1 MTTAPPD
8 STAEPTG
15 APLSGRSVIVTRT
28 LAQAHTLVEP
38 LEALGA
44 EVLAFPVLETVD
56 PDDWGP
62 LDAAIANLASYDW
75 VVLTST
81 NGVDRFLKRFRAVKG
96 SRDAIL
102 DTKFAA
108 VGSAT
113 AAKLAKHGLPP
124 ALVPADFRAEGLV
137 EAFREMG
144 AEAGCRVLIP
154 RAEEA
159 REVLPDELRAMG
171 CDVDVVCVYRTRPA
185 AADPAVVERLR
196 AGTVDVVTFTS
207 GAIARGF
214 VSAVEAAG
222 LDAEQVIAQLTV
234 ASIGPVTSDAIREM
248 GFTVDVEAAEST
260 MGSLVD
266 AIERAVLGRSLAP
279 DDQEGRPQHE
289 AGLRS
294 FGEASGLRLRLLDLE
309 RHHDRCDAEDDAQDA
324 EDPRQCSC
332 GRHQV
337 EGDDQTEDHA
347 EEAEDASAPAGALER
362 MHDGDDAV
370 DHAADTQDQRIGC
383 EECGRADEG

>member
-8 STAEPTG
+8 NTAAPTG

-56 PDDWGP
+56 PEDFAP
-62 LDAAIANLASYDW
+62 LDAAIANLADYDW

-81 NGVDRFLKRFRAVKG
+81 NGVDRFLKRFRAVGG

-102 DTKFAA
+102 GAKFAA

-113 AAKLAKHGLPP
+113 AEKLAKHGLPP

-137 EAFREMG
+137 EAFREQSAG
-144 AEAGCRVLIP
+144 AGCKVLIP

-171 CDVDVVCVYRTRPA
+171 CEVDVVFVYRTQFAPA
-185 AADPAVVERLR
+185 EPTVIDRLR
-196 AGTVDVVTFTS
+196 AASIDVVTFTS

-214 VSAVEAAG
+214 VSAIEAAG
-222 LDAEQVIAQLTV
+222 LDVGRVFSQLIV
-234 ASIGPVTSDAIREM
+234 ASIGPVTSDAIREI
-248 GFTVDVEAAEST
+248 GLKVDVEAAEST
-260 MGSLVD
+260 MASLVD
-266 AIERAVLGRSLAP
+266 AVAA
-279 DDQEGRPQHE
+279 Q
-289 AGLRS
+289 
-294 FGEASGLRLRLLDLE
+294 FSG
-309 RHHDRCDAEDDAQDA
+309 
-324 EDPRQCSC
+324 
-332 GRHQV
+332 
-337 EGDDQTEDHA
+337 
-347 EEAEDASAPAGALER
+347 SA
-362 MHDGDDAV
+362 
-370 DHAADTQDQRIGC
+370 
-383 EECGRADEG
+383 

>member
-1 MTTAPPD
+1 VTTAPPD
-8 STAEPTG
+8 NTAAPTG

-56 PDDWGP
+56 PEDFAP
-62 LDAAIANLASYDW
+62 LDAAIADLASYDW

-102 DTKFAA
+102 GAKFAA

-113 AAKLAKHGLPP
+113 AEKLAKHGLPP
-124 ALVPADFRAEGLV
+124 ALVPQDFRAEGLV

-144 AEAGCRVLIP
+144 AGEGCKVLIP

-171 CDVDVVCVYRTRPA
+171 CQVDVVYVYRTRL
-185 AADPAVVERLR
+185 ADPNPETLERLR
-196 AGTVDVVTFTS
+196 AGSVDVVTFTS

-214 VSAVEAAG
+214 VLALDVAG
-222 LDAEQVIAQLTV
+222 LDAEQVFSRLIV
-234 ASIGPVTSDAIREM
+234 ASIGPVTSDAIREI
-248 GFTVDVEAAEST
+248 GLRVDVEAPVST
-260 MGSLVD
+260 MASLVD
-266 AIERAVLGRSLAP
+266 AV
-279 DDQEGRPQHE
+279 
-289 AGLRS
+289 AGQL
-294 FGEASGLRLRLLDLE
+294 SGNVS
-309 RHHDRCDAEDDAQDA
+309 
-324 EDPRQCSC
+324 P
-332 GRHQV
+332 
-337 EGDDQTEDHA
+337 
-347 EEAEDASAPAGALER
+347 P
-362 MHDGDDAV
+362 
-370 DHAADTQDQRIGC
+370 
-383 EECGRADEG
+383 